1 VGQGDANVL
10 CGVDEL
16 HVFALCFITVL
27 ASELGDKTQLA
38 ILALSL
44 RGDKAQ
50 VLAGSILAFSVV
62 NGLSSALGF
71 LLYKLLP
78 LKVLRVAAGATF
90 ILAGIVGLIK
100 GRGEAGRA
108 VGEPIQPERSP
119 FIDSLA
125 LVGLAELGDKTQ
137 LATVGFSATTGLAF
151 VVALAAISAL
161 SLMAAAT
168 CLLGSQLAGKI
179 GGSRANLISY
189 VMFVVVGI
197 AMLLWPL

>member
-1 VGQGDANVL
+1 MP
-10 CGVDEL
+10 CSVDEL
-16 HVFALCFITVL
+16 RVFALCFITVL

-44 RGDKAQ
+44 RGNKAQ
-50 VLAGSILAFSVV
+50 VWAGSILAFSVV

-78 LKVLRVAAGATF
+78 LKALRMAAGAAF
-90 ILAGIVGLIK
+90 VLAGLVGLVK
-100 GRGEAGRA
+100 VLRSRPGEA
-108 VGEPIQPERSP
+108 VEEPARPRRSP
-119 FIDSLA
+119 FVDSLA

-168 CLLGSQLAGKI
+168 CLFGSQLAGRI
-179 GGSRANLISY
+179 GGSKANLISY
-189 VMFVVVGI
+189 AMFAVVGI
-197 AMLLWPL
+197 AMLLWPS

>member
-1 VGQGDANVL
+1 ML
-10 CGVDEL
+10 CSDEL

-27 ASELGDKTQLA
+27 ASELGDKTQLT

-44 RGDKAQ
+44 KGDKAR

-71 LLYKLLP
+71 LLHKLLP
-78 LKVLRVAAGATF
+78 LKALRMAAGAAF
-90 ILAGIVGLIK
+90 VLVGLV
-100 GRGEAGRA
+100 GLVRSWGEAGRT
-108 VGEPIQPERSP
+108 VERPIRPGGSP
-119 FIDSLA
+119 FVNSLA

-168 CLLGSQLAGKI
+168 CLLGSQLAGRI
-179 GGSRANLISY
+179 GGSKANLISY
-189 VMFVVVGI
+189 VMFVIVGI
-197 AMLLWPL
+197 AMLLWPS